1 MDATAR
7 KEDNVIAG
15 ESTICVRR
23 FRVLAKEFGWRT
35 GGGTGAFICERR
47 VRSAHANGSMRKG
60 DERWEHVA
68 K

>member
-1 MDATAR
+1 M
-7 KEDNVIAG
+7 
-15 ESTICVRR
+15 CMRR

-35 GGGTGAFICERR
+35 GGRTGAFICERR